1 MGSQLVQ
8 FALIWWLTIT
18 TGSAT
23 VLATASIVGI
33 LPQVLLGPVAGA
45 LVDRW
50 SRRVTMI
57 LADLLIAGVTIG
69 LAVLFAIGVAQPWH
83 VYLVLFLRAT
93 AGSFH
98 FPAMAASTSLMVPKE
113 HLTRI
118 QGANQTLQGGL
129 NIVAAPLGAL
139 LMELLPMQGIVAIDF
154 VTALLAVLPL
164 LFIQVLQPAA
174 VLQTAGPG
182 KSKPSVWEDLRAGV
196 RYVWKWPGLFAIMIM
211 AAVINL
217 ALNPAF
223 ALLPILVK
231 NVFGGGAIQLAWIE
245 STGGLGILAGGL
257 LFTMPIINGSSQAI
271 WQSKVPPDLQGRVF
285 SVRRM
290 IAWSTLPLAYMIA
303 GPLADNV
310 FKPLLAEGGAL
321 AGSVGLVLGVGPGR
335 GTGLMFVVIG
345 FLAILA
351 AGSGYL
357 NPRVRKVEDEL
368 PDAIEEKP
376 VEELEAAGS
385 SDGPFIQPA
394 GSSAG

>member
-182 KSKPSVWEDLRAGV
+182 KIKPSVWEDLFAGV